1 MADELES
8 AKRAVEVVTRPGKTA
23 PVPIPSG
30 LQHEYSDVSYKAAA
44 PKLRSQKSDEDK
56 SLEWNAQQRK
66 VAESQ

>member
-1 MADELES
+1 MADDITE
-8 AKRAVEVVTRPGKTA
+8 AKRASEVALRPGKTA
-23 PVPIPSG
+23 PVPVPAG

-44 PKLRSQKSDEDK
+44 PKAEKQKSDEDK